1 MTQFLISS
9 LKQINCTLSG
19 HDISVEDEEKL
30 FECQEGFLNTRCI
43 RCNYPLILRMDPT
56 DIEENT
62 YMIMEKDIQNPIQN

>member
-19 HDISVEDEEKL
+19 HDISVEDEKNL
-30 FECQEGFLNTRCI
+30 FKCQEKYLNIKCI
-43 RCNYPLILRMDPT
+43 RCNYPLLLRMDPS

-62 YMIMEKDIQNPIQN
+62 YMIMEKNN

>member
-19 HDISVEDEEKL
+19 HDISVEDEKNL
-30 FECQEGFLNTRCI
+30 FKCQEKYLNTKCI
-43 RCNYPLILRMDPT
+43 RCNYPLLLRMDPS

-62 YMIMEKDIQNPIQN
+62 YMIMEKNY

>member
-19 HDISVEDEEKL
+19 HDISAEDEENL
-30 FECQEGFLNTRCI
+30 FKFQEGYLNTKCI
-43 RCNYPLILRMDPT
+43 RCNYPLLLRMDPT

-62 YMIMEKDIQNPIQN
+62 YMIMEKNSQNPIQN